1 MFFGSA
7 LMVFIIAADEQSMIS
22 SGVSVPDRIRL
33 QDLITRGPGNNK
45 HIALS
50 DFYFGRQY
58 IYATKLV
65 QFEEVYVPIFPEGQP
80 ENGGNLR
87 ILVWIRNDRNSNQRL
102 IQNERDL
109 DQFVADFNRHPQ
121 SVRGILRQPTG
132 RVRQLA
138 AEAYRGASTGSLQ
151 VLWARHYPEAQFVNL
166 LWALLG
172 VLLVAAGLSAVAY
185 RRASRTV

>member
-22 SGVSVPDRIRL
+22 SGVSTPDGIRL
-33 QDLITRGPGNNK
+33 QDLVTRGSGNNK

-65 QFEEVYVPIFPEGQP
+65 QFEEVYGPIFPEGQP
-80 ENGGNLR
+80 ENGANLR

-102 IQNERDL
+102 IQN
-109 DQFVADFNRHPQ
+109 A
-121 SVRGILRQPTG
+121 I
-132 RVRQLA
+132 
-138 AEAYRGASTGSLQ
+138 
-151 VLWARHYPEAQFVNL
+151 WINL
-166 LWALLG
+166 
-172 VLLVAAGLSAVAY
+172 
-185 RRASRTV
+185 SRTLTGTHNL

>member
-7 LMVFIIAADEQSMIS
+7 LMVFIIAADEQSVIS
-22 SGVSVPDRIRL
+22 SGVSAPDRIRL
-33 QDLITRGPGNNK
+33 QDLVARGSGNNK

-80 ENGGNLR
+80 ENGANLR

-121 SVRGILRQPTG
+121 SVSGILRQPTG

-138 AEAYRGASTGSLQ
+138 ADAYPGASAGSLQ

-172 VLLVAAGLSAVAY
+172 VLVAAASLSAVAY
-185 RRASRTV
+185 RRASRAV

>member
-7 LMVFIIAADEQSMIS
+7 LMVFIIAADEQSVLS
-22 SGVSVPDRIRL
+22 SGVSAPDRIRL
-33 QDLITRGPGNNK
+33 QDLVAQGSGNNK

-80 ENGGNLR
+80 ENGANLR

-121 SVRGILRQPTG
+121 SVSGILRQPTG

-138 AEAYRGASTGSLQ
+138 AEAYPGASTGSLQ